1 MARTY
6 TYTYSD
12 LPCDHCR
19 RTADDADRGP
29 ALWIT
34 DARPLD
40 LTYTDGRTGQA
51 AGVVVESNPGEPK
64 LCDDCEMVRRANRR
78 KTCHGR

>member
-6 TYTYSD
+6 QFSP
-12 LPCDHCR
+12 LPCDRCCR
-19 RTADDADRGP
+19 PPTDADRGP

-40 LTYTDGRTGQA
+40 LTYTDGTGR
-51 AGVVVESNPGEPK
+51 AGGEIVESNPGEPK
-64 LCDDCEMVRRANRR
+64 LCDDCEMVWRAARHRR
-78 KTCHGR
+78 

>member
-6 TYTYSD
+6 TNSG

-19 RTADDADRGP
+19 RTADDAERGP

-34 DARPLD
+34 DARPMD
-40 LTYTDGRTGQA
+40 FGGDVGI
-51 AGVVVESNPGEPK
+51 VESNPGEPK
-64 LCDDCEMVRRANRR
+64 LCDDCEMVWRAARHRR
-78 KTCHGR
+78 

>member
-40 LTYTDGRTGQA
+40 FGEPGMIF
-51 AGVVVESNPGEPK
+51 ESNPGEPK